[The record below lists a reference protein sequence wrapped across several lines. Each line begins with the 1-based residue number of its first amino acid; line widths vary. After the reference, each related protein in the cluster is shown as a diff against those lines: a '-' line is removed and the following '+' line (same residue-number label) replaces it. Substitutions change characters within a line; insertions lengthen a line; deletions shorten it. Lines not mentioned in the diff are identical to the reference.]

1 MRQWCLHR
9 GNQLILDLQ
18 AATDNMFSKM
28 PRTSI
33 GVLCVNDVAPAVTSR
48 LVCLSFPFINASSES
63 GEPVVIAAVI
73 AHSRFQE
80 KFVLFQSLYRYRCAF
95 GWRPGKPNSTIDRKE
110 FTSHIFL
117 QSSKIGNVV
126 VQCNV
131 VDETL
136 WAECSRTYTGRGA
149 VDPQNEPLRS
159 WLVKH
164 LQSSLPS
171 H

>member
-33 GVLCVNDVAPAVTSR
+33 GVLCVNDVATAVTSR

-63 GEPVVIAAVI
+63 GEPVAIAAVI

-80 KFVLFQSLYRYRCAF
+80 KIDLFQSLYRHRCAF
-95 GWRPGKPNSTIDRKE
+95 GGV
-110 FTSHIFL
+110 L
-117 QSSKIGNVV
+117 GN
-126 VQCNV
+126 
-131 VDETL
+131 
-136 WAECSRTYTGRGA
+136 
-149 VDPQNEPLRS
+149 
-159 WLVKH
+159 
-164 LQSSLPS
+164 
-171 H
+171 